1 MPAKAAWLLEVP
13 RILDELT
20 GLEAS
25 VVDRAVFEK
34 IFHVRRRRAIQLMHH
49 FGGYQ
54 MGKTFIIERQALMD
68 VLAEVRDGAE
78 FRGESRRKERLA
90 RLLDEL
96 RKHRKAA
103 AVSIAVNDDTFGRT
117 MVNLP
122 DGVSFAPGALEVR
135 FESTEEL
142 LAKLFALAQTIA
154 NDYEGFEELAQN
166 GHARRR
172 G

>member
-20 GLEAS
+20 GLEAP
-25 VVDRAVFEK
+25 VVDRTVFER

-54 MGKTFIIERQALMD
+54 VGKTFLVERHALMD
-68 VLAEVRDGAE
+68 SLAEVRDGAE
-78 FRGESRRKERLA
+78 FRGESQRKERLA
-90 RLLDEL
+90 KLLDEL

-103 AVSIAVNDDTFGRT
+103 AISIAVNDDSFSRT

-135 FESTEEL
+135 FGSTEEL
-142 LAKLFALAQTIA
+142 LSKLFALAQAIA
-154 NDYEGFEELAQN
+154 NDFEAFERLGAD
-166 GHARRR
+166 
-172 G
+172 